1 MLVCAAESSE
11 PVESKSCKPSPFGV
25 GVGVGVA
32 RLFGKTV
39 RCTNSWGIDNFVMVF
54 WKFNRRFDRP
64 SAPSLAE

>member
-25 GVGVGVA
+25 GVGVGVGVA

-39 RCTNSWGIDNFVMVF
+39 RCTNS
-54 WKFNRRFDRP
+54 
-64 SAPSLAE
+64 